1 MKITE
6 ELMPCLQGA
15 IPSQIVT
22 VNEDNIPN
30 TTIISQ
36 VFPADD
42 EHVAISNQFF
52 SKTFQ
57 NLQNNK
63 KACVQVFDPSDLSFW
78 TLDLEMVRIEDEGD
92 LFDEMS
98 MQLEA
103 IASMSGMEDVFVLKS
118 AYILKVLNFHHVTEA
133 MDL

>member
-6 ELMPCLQGA
+6 ELTPCLQGA

-22 VNEDNIPN
+22 VSEHNMPN
-30 TTIISQ
+30 VTLISQ
-36 VFPADD
+36 VYPVDD

-57 NLQNNK
+57 NLQK
-63 KACVQVFDPSDLSFW
+63 TRKAVVQVIDPRDLSLW
-78 TLDLEMVRIEDEGD
+78 LLDLEMDRIEEEGP
-92 LFDEMS
+92 LFDEME

-103 IASMSGMEDVFVLKS
+103 IASMTGMQGVFKLKS
-118 AYILKVLNFHHVTEA
+118 AYVFKVLNYKHLLEA
-133 MDL
+133 MN